1 MFFSRYVGSDNPETY
16 FTDTERTRVV
26 SFDLSLEI
34 IALVYAKLVSA
45 TRKKLILS
53 GENSAGKVIT
63 HVHFHCVLQ
72 TSRYPVDTLS
82 LSSQSEH
89 AKMDIHWFGIC

>member
-1 MFFSRYVGSDNPETY
+1 M
-16 FTDTERTRVV
+16 V

-72 TSRYPVDTLS
+72 TMQKWIFTGLVYANNYYPELFYTGNIVV
-82 LSSQSEH
+82 Q
-89 AKMDIHWFGIC
+89 